1 MSAINRRDFLRSS
14 SALIIAFSIPA
25 FAKESVV
32 GAGSS
37 SEGVGVLNA
46 WIRIADDGIATIIAS
61 NPEIGQG
68 IQTALPMILAEE
80 LDMPWDRVRVE
91 VSAVDGQTYGRQAA
105 GGSLAVRFAWMPLRT
120 AGAKARAMLVAAAA
134 QTWNV
139 DVANCKTG
147 GGKVINDVS
156 GESLDY
162 GELAALAATL
172 PEPEEV
178 ALKDP
183 ADFRLIGSR
192 IGGVSNADVVTGKP
206 MFGIDQKIDGM
217 QYATYT
223 RAPATGGTVR
233 SANVEAIRLLPG
245 VSDAFVL
252 EAQGAPRGLRA
263 GVAIIAD
270 STWAAIKA
278 RRALE
283 VDWDLSAVVPDDW
296 TALRAEAIRLAET
309 DSGEDLFDDG
319 DVDTAIAHGAKT
331 IAATYVY
338 PFLPHAPLEP
348 QNCTAWVRDDAA
360 EIWAPSQVPGGGK
373 EMVGK
378 VCGLKPEQIVIHQT
392 RVGGGFGR
400 RLFNDYVVE
409 AAAISQRAGVAV
421 KLQWTREDDFAN
433 DFYRAGG
440 VHGLQASIDNE
451 GKLSA
456 WKNHFVTVS
465 GDGKKPERF
474 TALSANAFPQHLIA
488 NYQVTQSVL
497 KLGIPTGAWRA
508 PEANGTSFVANS
520 FLHEVATAA
529 NRDFKELLLEVLGDT
544 RELPSSFGPGLN
556 TERAR
561 NAINEVANRSGWGK
575 PMPKGRAL
583 GMAFSFCQGGYFA
596 EVADVEVTADKTI
609 IVHKIDIVGDVGPIV
624 NMSMAE
630 HQAIGAATDGLST
643 MLGLQVTFADGAI
656 NETNFH
662 QYPILRMPNAPSVDV
677 HFIQTPYPPTGLG
690 EPSLPPVAPAVCNAI
705 FAITGDRIRE
715 LPLSLSGYSV

>member
-1 MSAINRRDFLRSS
+1 MSSVNRRDFLRST
-14 SALIIAFSIPA
+14 SALIVAFSMPA
-25 FAKESVV
+25 FGKHSATGGTSD
-32 GAGSS
+32 
-37 SEGVGVLNA
+37 GVLNT
-46 WIRIADDGIATIIAS
+46 WIRIAEDGIATLIAS

-80 LDMPWDRVRVE
+80 LDMPWERVRVE

-105 GGSLAVRFAWMPLRT
+105 GGSLAVRFAWVPLRT

-134 QTWNV
+134 QTWNI
-139 DVANCKTG
+139 DAADCRTAG
-147 GGKVINDVS
+147 GAVINNIN

-172 PEPEEV
+172 PEPEQV

-183 ADFRLIGSR
+183 ADFTLLGSR
-192 IGGVSNADVVTGKP
+192 IGGVDNQDVVTGKP
-206 MFGIDQKIDGM
+206 LFGIDQKIDGM

-233 SANVEAIRLLPG
+233 SANLEAIRRLPG

-263 GVAIIAD
+263 GVAIVAN

-278 RRALE
+278 KRVLE
-283 VDWDLSAVVPDDW
+283 IDWDLSAVVRDDW
-296 TALRAEAIRLAET
+296 NEMRAEAIRLAET
-309 DSGEDLFDDG
+309 ESGDVLFDDG
-319 DVDTAIAHGAKT
+319 DIDTAFADAAKT
-331 IAATYVY
+331 VAATYVY

-348 QNCTAWVRDDAA
+348 QNCTAWIRDDAA
-360 EIWAPSQVPGGGK
+360 EIWAPSQVPGGGTK
-373 EMVGK
+373 MVAE
-378 VCGLKPEQIVIHQT
+378 VCGLTPEQIVIHQT

-400 RLFNDYVVE
+400 RLYNDFVVE

-440 VHGLQASIDNE
+440 VHGLQASIDHD
-451 GKLSA
+451 GRLSG

-474 TALSANAFPQHLIA
+474 TALSENAFPQHLVE
-488 NYQVTQSVL
+488 NYQVKQTVL
-497 KLGIPTGAWRA
+497 KLGLPTGAWRA
-508 PEANGTSFVANS
+508 PEANATSFVVNS
-520 FLHEVATAA
+520 FLHEIATAA
-529 NRDFKELLLEVLGDT
+529 ERDHLELLLEVLGEN

-561 NAINEVANRSGWGK
+561 NTVNEVAKRSGWGK
-575 PMPKGRAL
+575 PLPEGRAL
-583 GMAFSFCQGGYFA
+583 GIAFSFCQGGYFA
-596 EVADVEVTADKTI
+596 EVADVEVSADKK
-609 IVHKIDIVGDVGPIV
+609 IVVHNITIVGDVGPIV

-630 HQAIGAATDGLST
+630 HQAIGGATDGLST
-643 MLGLQVTFADGAI
+643 MLGLQVTFANGAI
-656 NETNFH
+656 NESNFH
-662 QYPILRMPNAPSVDV
+662 QYPLLRMPNAPPVDV
-677 HFIQTPYPPTGLG
+677 HFIQSPYPPTGLG

-705 FAITGDRIRE
+705 FAITGDRVRE